1 MGNPF
6 YAPGSIGARSVQ
18 SIQKQQVPKQEFD
31 ALSTKT
37 GDESDVQSQT
47 SKDSRLSQ
55 ISQISAISE
64 ESNFIFDAST
74 TKASKEQERGH
85 AQQQHTAKRKKTN

>member
-6 YAPGSIGARSVQ
+6 YGPGTIGARSVQ
-18 SIQKQQVPKQEFD
+18 SNQKQQLSKQEHEV
-31 ALSTKT
+31 LSTKT
-37 GDESDVQSQT
+37 GDESDAQSQT

-64 ESNFIFDAST
+64 ESNFIVDAAA
-74 TKASKEQERGH
+74 TKATKEQER
-85 AQQQHTAKRKKTN
+85 AQA